1 MPGHSVDKEVL
12 SSLPVTQLT
21 RAQQTVQL
29 HGNDAAISNADEVL
43 HIDGKK
49 DDFKKEQLLSRRKT
63 KKRQSR
69 HNRLSRYVESINL

>member
-29 HGNDAAISNADEVL
+29 HGNDAAISNADDSVTY
-43 HIDGKK
+43 
-49 DDFKKEQLLSRRKT
+49 RW
-63 KKRQSR
+63 
-69 HNRLSRYVESINL
+69 